1 MNEAERKKL
10 VRDRIFNTI
19 ADSLAL
25 ETDMPR
31 EKITEETEIFCDG
44 NGVEAIWNVMQ
55 SYGIQISF
63 HLLTVGEL
71 TDMAIEVLEENNVV
85 RRGGITMI

>member
-31 EKITEETEIFCDG
+31 EKITEETKIFCDS

>member
-25 ETDMPR
+25 EADMPR
-31 EKITEETEIFCDG
+31 EKITEETEIFCDS